1 MESEPLLGVVPVT
14 ERAAVETTVEATV
27 QRLAYGGEGV
37 THIDGLVVFVPWTVP
52 GEKVRAT
59 VVERHSRYARA
70 RLDAVLEPAPT
81 RVEPRCPVFGHCGGC
96 QLQHLAA
103 VPQREAK
110 AQAVIDAMERIGG
123 QGALGRLVCEPAAN
137 DWQYRQR
144 AVISWRWTD
153 DELEFGYHHTDQPD
167 RIVSINRCPIVDD
180 HLDSQLP
187 TLRAALEVAFR
198 NAPVALGSGNT
209 EGRLALRLLLSGPIQ
224 AGLFVD
230 PVDIARHLAR
240 VLEDETDIETTWGRW
255 SADSSLTLADE
266 APRLT
271 NRFQYRG
278 LNLRCGFDSFVQTNL
293 SGAESLYDAV
303 IEAVEPGP
311 GVRII
316 DAYAGIGVVTCELAA
331 VGAAVTAI
339 EAHSGTVS
347 DLQANAHANV
357 ATGSVHVL
365 EIPADRVD
373 WARPRPE
380 IVVLNPPRGGCPKR
394 VLSRISESPAKRLV
408 YVACDPTTLARDVRR
423 LEGDWQLESLRAFD
437 LFPQTAHVETV
448 AVLSRSKR

>member
-1 MESEPLLGVVPVT
+1 MT
-14 ERAAVETTVEATV
+14 EQAAVETTVEATV

-81 RVEPRCPVFGHCGGC
+81 RVEPRC
-96 QLQHLAA
+96 A
-103 VPQREAK
+103 QREAK
-110 AQAVIDAMERIGG
+110 TQAVIDAMERIGG
-123 QGALGRLVCEPAAN
+123 QGALGCLVCEPAAN

-153 DELEFGYHHTDQPD
+153 DELEFGYHHTDKPD

-198 NAPVALGSGNT
+198 DAPVAFESGNT
-209 EGRLALRLLLSGPIQ
+209 EGRLALRRLLSGPIQ
-224 AGLFVD
+224 VGLFVD

-255 SADSSLTLADE
+255 SPDSSLTLANE

-331 VGAAVTAI
+331 AGAVVTAI
-339 EAHSGTVS
+339 EAHSGTAS

-365 EIPADRVD
+365 KLPADRVE

-394 VLSRISESPAKRLV
+394 V
-408 YVACDPTTLARDVRR
+408 TLARDVRR
-423 LEGDWQLESLRAFD
+423 LGGNWQLESLRAFD